1 MIIDSFPFRSPVC
14 HNQNPVVRT
23 CKTDNATSSARPVNF
38 TYPVLQP
45 FGDPIEVLKQLIVK
59 DSVLVKAVAILVMGF
74 MIDDDFDV
82 VIIFQWLHR
91 PMAGIRRSRP
101 ADG

>member
-1 MIIDSFPFRSPVC
+1 
-14 HNQNPVVRT
+14 
-23 CKTDNATSSARPVNF
+23 
-38 TYPVLQP
+38 VLQP

-91 PMAGIRRSRP
+91 PLAGYQAVPPS
-101 ADG
+101 

>member
-1 MIIDSFPFRSPVC
+1 
-14 HNQNPVVRT
+14 
-23 CKTDNATSSARPVNF
+23 
-38 TYPVLQP
+38 VLQP

-82 VIIFQWLHR
+82 VIIFHWLHR
-91 PMAGIRRSRP
+91 PLAGYQAAP
-101 ADG
+101 PC

>member
-1 MIIDSFPFRSPVC
+1 M
-14 HNQNPVVRT
+14 
-23 CKTDNATSSARPVNF
+23 
-38 TYPVLQP
+38 LQP

-91 PMAGIRRSRP
+91 PLAGYQAVPPS
-101 ADG
+101 